1 MVTYIGDQVDQPDGI
16 GSVTQQKYT
25 VAKEAE
31 ITVKSR
37 LPN

>member
-16 GSVTQQKYT
+16 GSVTQQKST
-25 VAKEAE
+25 VEKEAG

-37 LPN
+37 VPN